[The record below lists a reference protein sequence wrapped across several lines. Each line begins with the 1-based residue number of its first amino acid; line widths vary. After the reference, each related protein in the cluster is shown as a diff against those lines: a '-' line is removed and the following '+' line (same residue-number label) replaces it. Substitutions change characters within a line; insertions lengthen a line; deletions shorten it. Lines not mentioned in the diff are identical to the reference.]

1 MPENRAEADVRSEKD
16 LIDVDRVVD
25 AYYTLR
31 PDPGEPGQRVVFG
44 TNGHRG
50 ASLDTAFNDDHIAA
64 ISQAIAEQRA
74 ARGITGPLFLGK
86 DPHALSEPAW
96 ITALEVFAG
105 NGVTVLRDASGGHT
119 PTPAVSHA
127 ILAHNRRYGAVA
139 PADGVVITPSHNPP
153 GDGGYKYNEPHGGP
167 ASATTT
173 SWIEQRANALV
184 AGGLTEVRRVPF
196 TRAEALDTTGRHDF
210 LGGYVDDLGTVLDLQ
225 AVRASGVRIGADPLG
240 GASVAYWGRIAE
252 QYGLDLAVLD
262 DRTDPTWWFLAP
274 DGDGRLRTDCS
285 SPHTMAPLT
294 GQRHRF
300 DVIVAND
307 ADADRH
313 GIVTPDGGLLPANH
327 YMAAAAAHLHAHRDR
342 WPAAAGIGKSV
353 VTTALMDR
361 VAADLGRP
369 LVEVPVGFKWF
380 TEGLR
385 TGRLCWGGEESA
397 GASFLRRDGSVWTT
411 DKDGIVPALLAAEI
425 IAVTGASPSE
435 HWERLTAR
443 LGRPYSVRTDAP
455 ATPRQ
460 RTALAGLTADRLPGG
475 ALAGEDVVSVLTRAP
490 GSGTPLGGI
499 KVSTRNAWFAAR
511 PSGTEHVHK
520 VYAESFLGPDHLA
533 RVLEEA
539 QARVARAIK
548 D

>member
-1 MPENRAEADVRSEKD
+1 MPENRTEADVRNEKD

-25 AYYTLR
+25 AYHALR
-31 PDPGEPGQRVVFG
+31 PDPGELGQRVVFG

-50 ASLDTAFNDDHIAA
+50 ASLDAAFNDDHIAA
-64 ISQAIAEQRA
+64 ISQAIAERRA
-74 ARGITGPLFLGK
+74 ARGITGPLFLGR
-86 DPHALSEPAW
+86 DPHALSEPALA
-96 ITALEVFAG
+96 TALEVFAA
-105 NGVTVLRDASGGHT
+105 NGVTVLRDAPGAYT

-127 ILAHNRRYGAVA
+127 VLAHNRRHGRAA

-173 SWIEQRANALV
+173 AWIERRANALI
-184 AGGLTEVRRVPF
+184 AGGLTEVRRMSSA
-196 TRAEALDTTGRHDF
+196 RAEASDTTGRHDF
-210 LGGYVDDLGTVLDLQ
+210 LGAYVDELASVLDLD

-252 QYGLDLAVLD
+252 QYGLDLTVLD
-262 DRTDPTWWFLAP
+262 ERTDPTWWFLAP
-274 DGDGRLRTDCS
+274 DKDGKLRTDCS
-285 SPHTMAPLT
+285 SPHTMAQVT
-294 GQRHRF
+294 ERRHRF

-313 GIVTPDGGLLPANH
+313 SIVTPDGGLLPANH
-327 YMAAAAAHLHAHRDR
+327 YQAVAAAHLHAHRDR
-342 WPAAAGIGKSV
+342 WPTAAGIGKSV

-385 TGRLCWGGEESA
+385 SGRLCWGGEESA

-425 IAVTGASPSE
+425 IAVSGTSPSA
-435 HWERLTAR
+435 HWEGITDR
-443 LGRPYSVRTDAP
+443 LGRPHYVRADAP

-460 RTALAGLTADRLPGG
+460 RAALAGLSADRLPGG
-475 ALAGEDVVSVLTRAP
+475 RLAGEDVTSVLTRAP

-539 QARVARAIK
+539 QAMVDKAIR